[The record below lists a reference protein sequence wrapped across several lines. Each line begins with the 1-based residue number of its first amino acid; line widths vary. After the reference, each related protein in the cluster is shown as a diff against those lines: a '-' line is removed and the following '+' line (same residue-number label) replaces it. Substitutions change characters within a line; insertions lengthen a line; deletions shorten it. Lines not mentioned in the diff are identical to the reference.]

1 MPNLKNWNETFWV
14 IFKQCVLLRWQF
26 SSSKITILLF
36 IVRKK
41 KFCVWYRV
49 VGLELVVVAHGSKSD
64 NFDKSM
70 CTKAKNP
77 FGVLPLVTQKLDW
90 RALLCIE
97 RRKLH
102 KKCQQFFPFEIQV
115 QSFVFCIEILTSR
128 NVNVDRLTRE
138 YFYSTKPTK
147 SNDFFFNLYNLVNFR
162 YLLISKQK
170 IESEKSWPYSAWIQ
184 KRHIF
189 NFHIV

>member
-1 MPNLKNWNETFWV
+1 M
-14 IFKQCVLLRWQF
+14 LLRWQF

-147 SNDFFFNLYNLVNFR
+147 SNDFFFSICTIWSTLDICWSPSKKLKVKKVDLI
-162 YLLISKQK
+162 LLEYKNVTFLIFTLFKNPQK
-170 IESEKSWPYSAWIQ
+170 SLI
-184 KRHIF
+184 
-189 NFHIV
+189 

>member
-1 MPNLKNWNETFWV
+1 MWVNLK
-14 IFKQCVLLRWQF
+14 
-26 SSSKITILLF
+26 SAILLF

-138 YFYSTKPTK
+138 YFYYTKPTK